1 MSMDAMEGKSVSD
14 LPDEHRSPAMA
25 AMGNWEFETIV
36 RAIRNLPEEYRKAL
50 IFVDL
55 QDLTYQEAA
64 EALAV
69 PIGTVR
75 SRVSRGRAE
84 LRQRLRSIL
93 PELAKE
99 ER

>member
-1 MSMDAMEGKSVSD
+1 MDATEGKSVAD
-14 LPDEHRSPAMA
+14 VPDTHRSPALA
-25 AMGNWEFETIV
+25 AMDNWEFETIV
-36 RAIRNLPEEYRKAL
+36 RAIQNLPEEYRKAL

-64 EALAV
+64 EALSV

-84 LRQRLRSIL
+84 LRLRLKHLL
-93 PELAKE
+93 PELMKE
-99 ER
+99 EA